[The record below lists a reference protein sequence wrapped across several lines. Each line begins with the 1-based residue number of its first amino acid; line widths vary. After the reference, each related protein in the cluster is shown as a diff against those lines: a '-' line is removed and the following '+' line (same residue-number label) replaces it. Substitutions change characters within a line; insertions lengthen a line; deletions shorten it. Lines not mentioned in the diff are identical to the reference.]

1 MDSTGLKKFP
11 ASAGRLRKLEVL
23 SLSKNKLEDL
33 PVTLGFCQSIKVL
46 NLQGNQFRRIPGIIL
61 HLKNLKELRRLD
73 NPLPPRWQG
82 FASPPHVNVS
92 KQSTSKNEKNI
103 YNPESLQTLCTKVTF
118 THQIDYWKHESLG
131 ALQCKTLDSLASQF
145 TVCEQCHTAIPNTGK
160 RTNKFRL
167 AIVVMIFNL
176 ICGSLIAF
184 KNLQESTLASIYIAT
199 LCTCMNNELCL
210 VLSPALLR

>member
-11 ASAGRLRKLEVL
+11 PSAGRLRKLEIL

-92 KQSTSKNEKNI
+92 KQSTSSKEKNI

-160 RTNKFRL
+160 RTNK
-167 AIVVMIFNL
+167 I
-176 ICGSLIAF
+176 
-184 KNLQESTLASIYIAT
+184 
-199 LCTCMNNELCL
+199 
-210 VLSPALLR
+210 

>member
-11 ASAGRLRKLEVL
+11 PSAGRLRKLEVL

-46 NLQGNQFRRIPGIIL
+46 NLQGNQFRRIPGIVL

-82 FASPPHVNVS
+82 FASPPHVNVP
-92 KQSTSKNEKNI
+92 KQSTSSKENI

-118 THQIDYWKHESLG
+118 THQVDYWKHESLG
-131 ALQCKTLDSLASQF
+131 VLQCKTLDSLASQF

-160 RTNKFRL
+160 LSNKYRL
-167 AIVVMIFNL
+167 AVIVMIFNL
-176 ICGSLIAF
+176 ICGSLIAV
-184 KNLQESTLASIYIAT
+184 KTKKESTMASIYSYF
-199 LCTCMNNELCL
+199 
-210 VLSPALLR
+210 V